1 MFATFAVF
9 VKALWAELLLGTT
22 FPQASGGRSAQHDGH
37 GTYAW
42 AVPDF
47 RVVMKLVRKRN
58 HGRVLGNEEVAHLET
73 RRGGMITPMIGPM
86 HPPPSHP
93 LPMLPHT

>member
-1 MFATFAVF
+1 
-9 VKALWAELLLGTT
+9 
-22 FPQASGGRSAQHDGH
+22 
-37 GTYAW
+37 
-42 AVPDF
+42 
-47 RVVMKLVRKRN
+47 MKLVRKRN